1 MATQGRGQTQSS
13 KKARKAQ
20 RTKKVVEAGDR
31 VRLHMGTHTM
41 LATVVHDHGNI
52 GVRGRRLLSVTTVR
66 EDGET
71 ERFDVRAE
79 IVTLVRKYR
88 AKT

>member
-1 MATQGRGQTQSS
+1 MTTRRARSS
-13 KKARKAQ
+13 TTARKAAK
-20 RTKKVVEAGDR
+20 TKKPVEAGDR

-41 LATVVHDHGNI
+41 LATVVHDYGNI
-52 GVRGRRLLSVTTVR
+52 GVRGRRLLSVTTVL
-66 EDGET
+66 ENGET
-71 ERFDVRAE
+71 ERFDVPAE